1 MHMKISRNLAL
12 KAHFILDECIPPII
26 RDQKWFIW
34 LPFKIL
40 FKRRAKF
47 FFEFKDKAI
56 HLSEEEFA
64 AVYEET
70 SSVHIQRPTDLNDG
84 CVKEIAAN
92 VLGESVLDV
101 GCGRGFLA
109 GALSEKHRVTACDM
123 IVSEKT
129 RRGHPDINF
138 RQENMQRLSFADNEF
153 DTVISSHTLEHVQ
166 DAHAALEELRRVAKC
181 RLIVVLPKQR
191 PYRYTFDLHLR
202 FFPYSHTVLQFMR
215 PTFHRVKYDLKE
227 IEGDWYYQED
237 KIF

>member
-1 MHMKISRNLAL
+1 MKISRNLAL

-166 DAHAALEELRRVAKC
+166 DAQAAIEELRRVAKR

-202 FFPYSHTVLQFMR
+202 FFPYSHTVLQYMR
-215 PTFHRVKYDLKE
+215 PTFRRVKYDLKE

>member
-1 MHMKISRNLAL
+1 MKISRNLAL

-34 LPFKIL
+34 ASFKIL
-40 FKRRAKF
+40 FKSKAKF
-47 FFEFKDKAI
+47 FLEFKDKAI
-56 HLSEEEFA
+56 HLSQEEFA

-70 SSVHIQRPTDLNDG
+70 RSVHIERPTDLNEG
-84 CVKEIAAN
+84 CVKEIAAST
-92 VLGESVLDV
+92 LGEKVLDI
-101 GCGRGFLA
+101 GCGKGFLA
-109 GALSEKHRVTACDM
+109 SVLSQRHRVMACDM

-129 RRGHPDINF
+129 RRDHPDVNF
-138 RQENMQRLSFADNEF
+138 REENIQKLSFADNEF

-166 DAHAALEELRRVAKC
+166 DAQTALEELRRVAKY

-202 FFPYSHTVLQFMR
+202 FFPYSHTVLQYMR
-215 PTFHRVKYDLKE
+215 PTFRRVKYDLKE

>member
-1 MHMKISRNLAL
+1 MKISRNLAL

-26 RDQKWFIW
+26 RDQKWFMW

-47 FFEFKDKAI
+47 FFEFKDNAI

-70 SSVHIQRPTDLNDG
+70 RSVHIQRPMDLNEG

-92 VLGESVLDV
+92 TFGERVLDV

-109 GALSEKHRVTACDM
+109 GVLSERHRVTACDM
-123 IVSEKT
+123 LVSEKT
-129 RRGHPDINF
+129 SKNHPNINF
-138 RQENMQRLSFADNEF
+138 RQENIQRLSFADNEF

-166 DAHAALEELRRVAKC
+166 DANAALEELRRVAKC

-202 FFPYSHTVLQFMR
+202 FFPYSHTVLQYMR
-215 PTFHRVKYDLKE
+215 PTFRRVKYDLKE

-237 KIF
+237 KIL

>member
-1 MHMKISRNLAL
+1 MKISRNLAL

-166 DAHAALEELRRVAKC
+166 DAHAALEELRRVTKC

>member
-1 MHMKISRNLAL
+1 MKISRNLAL

-34 LPFKIL
+34 VSFKIL
-40 FKRRAKF
+40 FKRKAKL

-56 HLSEEEFA
+56 RLSQEEFT

-70 SSVHIQRPTDLNDG
+70 RSVHIERPTDLNQG
-84 CVKEIAAN
+84 CVKEIAASA
-92 VLGESVLDV
+92 LGEKVLDI
-101 GCGRGFLA
+101 GCGKGFLA
-109 GALSEKHRVTACDM
+109 SVLSQRHRVMACDM

-129 RRGHPDINF
+129 RRDHPDVDF
-138 RQENMQRLSFADNEF
+138 REENIQKLSFADNEF

-166 DAHAALEELRRVAKC
+166 DAQTALEELRRVAKH

-202 FFPYSHTVLQFMR
+202 FFPYSHTVLQYMR
-215 PTFHRVKYDLKE
+215 PTFRQVKYDLKE